1 MKKLSFFALAL
12 AAVAFAATGCKNSG
26 NTQTADTLSADSIDS
41 IETAVAPDTLAV
53 SSVVFEEKRD
63 STAECSIRIDF
74 PTGSDE
80 FSQAVRDFIA
90 GELASVSSSQ
100 TEDGARASKKTTATV
115 SNLKEARQLVNS
127 CGKKTMKRLV
137 KEYNDMAADMQEG
150 GYSVPQMSD
159 SYEMHKVAETS
170 KYVTYLMTGYTYL
183 GGAHG
188 SSFGN
193 SVNISKVSRK
203 PITQSI
209 VSGKLK
215 ALQPILRKGVV
226 RYMRE
231 CGMTEVNNKNLNE
244 YLLLSDESKGLIP
257 LPANAP
263 YVDKDSLCFIYQ
275 QYEIAPYAMG
285 LVSFNVSLKEIK
297 PFLTKEV
304 RDITE

>member
-1 MKKLSFFALAL
+1 MKRLSFFAVAL

-26 NTQTADTLSADSIDS
+26 NTQTADTLSADSVDS
-41 IETAVAPDTLAV
+41 IETAVAPDTLV
-53 SSVVFEEKRD
+53 VRRVVFEEKRD
-63 STAECSIRIDF
+63 SAAECSFRIDV

-80 FSQAVRDFIA
+80 FSQVVRDFI
-90 GELASVSSSQ
+90 LADFRPGNSSQ
-100 TEDGARASKKTTATV
+100 TSGGNNTV
-115 SNLKEARQLVNS
+115 CTFEETRQIIKS
-127 CGKKTMKRLV
+127 CGKRSLESMAE
-137 KEYNDMAADMQEG
+137 EYNAIAADRQEG
-150 GYSVPQMSD
+150 GYSVPPMSD
-159 SYEMHKVAETS
+159 SHEMYKVAETS
-170 KYVTYLMTGYTYL
+170 KYVTYLIKGYTYM
-183 GGAHG
+183 GGVHG

-231 CGMTEVNNKNLNE
+231 CGMTEVNNINLND